1 MKTKVS
7 KVQSLQLHVDEI
19 VAYLKRTKLPT
30 VLVEGTDDKS
40 VYRNIE
46 GKFEGLGIDILVC
59 GGRDAL
65 LDVYSRRSEFST
77 SRVIFIADKD
87 MWYFT
92 GIPKKYQEEIV
103 FSNGYSLENDL
114 YVKELFEGLLEKD
127 EERDFRKLISELAIW
142 FAFEVSR
149 FKSDGRAFCDVH
161 INRITDGN
169 SLSQEYL
176 MEIGF
181 VEPDPALVNKIIAT
195 YQESL
200 RGKTLFQAILR
211 FLSSS
216 GRKSKYSRYNLLE
229 MGAKINNACLDKMYK
244 EVEQKLRNA
253 RHDASPD
260 CYSAG
265 VP

>member
-7 KVQSLQLHVDEI
+7 KVQSLRLDVNEI
-19 VAYLKRTKLPT
+19 VSYLKRTKLPT
-30 VLVEGTDDKS
+30 VLVEGADDKS
-40 VYRNIE
+40 IYRNIE
-46 GKFEGLGIDILVC
+46 GRFEGLGIDILVC

-65 LDVYSRRSEFST
+65 LNVYSRRSEFST
-77 SRVIFIADKD
+77 SKVIFVADKD

-92 GIPKKYQEEIV
+92 GIPKKYQEEII

-114 YVKELFEGLLEKD
+114 YVKELFEGLLEDNEK
-127 EERDFRKLISELAIW
+127 RDFRKLISELARW
-142 FAFEVSR
+142 FAYEVSR
-149 FKSDGRAFCDVH
+149 FKLEGHTFCDVH

-176 MEIGF
+176 IEIGF
-181 VEPDPALVNKIIAT
+181 VEPDPSLVNKIINT
-195 YQESL
+195 YEESL

-216 GRKSKYSRYNLLE
+216 ARKSKYSRYNLLE
-229 MGAKINNACLDKMYK
+229 MGAKTNNACLDNMYK
-244 EVEQKLRNA
+244 EIEGKLRDA
-253 RHDASPD
+253 QQDASPD

-265 VP
+265 AP